1 MELVNNLLVKNLVED
16 KINSMNLSDI
26 ELKTLN
32 NIIFNQYEYP
42 TNLD

>member
-26 ELKTLN
+26 ELKTIS